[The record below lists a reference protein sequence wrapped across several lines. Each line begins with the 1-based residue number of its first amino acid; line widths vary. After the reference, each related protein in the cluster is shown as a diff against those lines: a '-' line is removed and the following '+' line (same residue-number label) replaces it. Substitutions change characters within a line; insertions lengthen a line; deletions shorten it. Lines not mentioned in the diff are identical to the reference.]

1 MPNSILFV
9 DPSVTT
15 ANGIVVDGVAL
26 IGPSN
31 IAPTTS
37 SIDSECPDGCPD
49 CPPAPVP
56 CTCPGGL
63 ASSYTWNSNGG
74 SVTLELLSPC
84 VWEWESAGN
93 FSHTT
98 LSLSAT
104 PPCGWEVQVEIYV
117 TGTCQTFKM
126 TGASPIGTYPDF
138 DCDGVGGSNNSIST

>member
-1 MPNSILFV
+1 MPNSMLFV

-15 ANGIVVDGVAL
+15 ANGIVVDGVAYGL
-26 IGPSN
+26 IGSSAVSPD
-31 IAPTTS
+31 TT
-37 SIDSECPDGCPD
+37 SIDSECSAGCPG
-49 CPPAPVP
+49 CPPVP
-56 CTCPGGL
+56 CTCPDGL
-63 ASSYTWNSNGG
+63 ASSYTWNSDGG
-74 SVTLELLSPC
+74 SVTLELVSPC

-104 PPCGWEVQVEIYV
+104 PPCMWEVQVEVYV

-138 DCDGVGGSNNSIST
+138 DCDGVSGGNNSIST